1 VIHQASYIRTFL
13 LEFEQRHNQG
23 NALKSVTTPMRTD
36 KDIPDDKVPEWMS
49 DFSGECNEW
58 IGKLLWVARGCRMDI
73 SNSVCR
79 LSRRLS
85 KWDRRSDLELYRLM
99 QYLKNKETLGLMMIA
114 DSQDFDRLIVSGDVD
129 ADWGGDVYTGKS
141 TSGAITVVKGPNT
154 FVPLEWFSRTQ
165 QAASQSSGEAEIVAI
180 HEGTYRSIVPLTTT
194 LEKIFM
200 RKIVM
205 CLGSDAT
212 AAISAL
218 YNGYSKKLAY
228 ILRTQ
233 KVSLDGLHEIWYNP
247 EENNVV
253 RKVPTEKNR
262 GDLFTKPL
270 DAIKFWFM
278 LERVGMKFIN
288 E

>member
-1 VIHQASYIRTFL
+1 
-13 LEFEQRHNQG
+13 
-23 NALKSVTTPMRTD
+23 
-36 KDIPDDKVPEWMS
+36 
-49 DFSGECNEW
+49 
-58 IGKLLWVARGCRMDI
+58 
-73 SNSVCR
+73 
-79 LSRRLS
+79 
-85 KWDRRSDLELYRLM
+85 
-99 QYLKNKETLGLMMIA
+99 
-114 DSQDFDRLIVSGDVD
+114 
-129 ADWGGDVYTGKS
+129 
-141 TSGAITVVKGPNT
+141 
-154 FVPLEWFSRTQ
+154 
-165 QAASQSSGEAEIVAI
+165 
-180 HEGTYRSIVPLTTT
+180 
-194 LEKIFM
+194 M

-205 CLGSDAT
+205 CLGSDAA

-288 E
+288 ERKMARYSCEKQYSLRSLH